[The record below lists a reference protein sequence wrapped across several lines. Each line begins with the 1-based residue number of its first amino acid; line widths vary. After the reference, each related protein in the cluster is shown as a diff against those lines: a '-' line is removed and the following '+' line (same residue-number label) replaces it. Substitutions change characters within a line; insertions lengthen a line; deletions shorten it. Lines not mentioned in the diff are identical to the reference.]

1 MRRSSGS
8 EVVRGT
14 KRPHTALHN
23 ISTISDKIK
32 NRNII
37 LIY

>member
-8 EVVRGT
+8 GAVRGT

-23 ISTISDKIK
+23 ISAISGKIK
-32 NRNII
+32 NHHII